1 MNKTKDIH
9 SVIAYLVSFISTVFL
24 LLLASSFYLIKFDS
38 KDFGDF
44 AYAYLFTITFYS
56 LLTHFL
62 LTLILAIIYKVKL
75 RRIKLLIWSCLLSFS
90 PVIVFSYID

>member
-1 MNKTKDIH
+1 MKKIKDIH
-9 SVIAYLVSFISTVFL
+9 SVIAYLMLFISIVLL

-38 KDFGDF
+38 KDFDSF
-44 AYAYLFTITFYS
+44 AYAYLFTVTFYA

-62 LTLILAIIYKVKL
+62 LTLILAIMYKVKQKT
-75 RRIKLLIWSCLLSFS
+75 IKLLMWSCLLSFS